1 MADEH
6 FFYISPNN
14 ISKNCFTLDAE
25 EAHHALNVLRLQVDD
40 EIWLLDGVGTA
51 YRGIIREKA
60 ELCPEKYWK
69 QYRALLKQTQQC
81 ILQ

>member
-51 YRGIIREKA
+51 YRGIIREKPSCVRRSIGSIPG
-60 ELCPEKYWK
+60 LC
-69 QYRALLKQTQQC
+69 
-81 ILQ
+81 